1 MEMASILR
9 YSFQTMI
16 IASIRIDPMPG
27 KRLSVLEILMSVK
40 TMTRLKHGCIYCN
53 IYEEHDDGQK
63 ILYIEKW
70 QARDDMYQH
79 IRSNLY
85 LRVLNAIELASKLP
99 EICFHEDSETAGI
112 ELIEAI
118 RLENTVKQPL

>member
-1 MEMASILR
+1 
-9 YSFQTMI
+9 
-16 IASIRIDPMPG
+16 
-27 KRLSVLEILMSVK
+27 MSVK
-40 TMTRLKHGCIYCN
+40 NMTRLKPSCTNCE
-53 IYEEHDDGQK
+53 IYEEHGDGQK

-70 QARDDMYQH
+70 QTREAMYQH

>member
-1 MEMASILR
+1 
-9 YSFQTMI
+9 MI

-27 KRLSVLEILMSVK
+27 KRLAVLEILMSVQ
-40 TMTRLKHGCIYCN
+40 TMARLKRGCMYCD
-53 IYEEHDDGQK
+53 IYEEHDYGEK

-70 QARDDMYQH
+70 QTQKDMYQH

-85 LRVLNAIELASKLP
+85 LRVLNAMELASKAP
-99 EICFHEDSETAGI
+99 EVCFHEDRETTGI

-118 RLENTVKQPL
+118 RIGSAVKQDL